1 MTLVLKSIQNIQHLF
16 YINLDYRTDRKKH
29 VEEQLQKIGILP
41 DAVERFPAIRPAK
54 GNGAIGCTMSHLRCL
69 QKAKEAGWDHVCIV
83 EDDIEFLNPELFVN
97 QMNRFLENHPVWDV
111 VLLGG
116 NNVPPYQKIDT
127 TCVRVGSCQT
137 TTGYLIKNHYFDT
150 LIQNIKEGLGFLL
163 RSPDKH
169 VLYAIDKYWFEL
181 QREDHWYLIIP
192 LTVAQRADYSDIEKR
207 PTNYQ
212 RVMTDLDKSRGVG
225 GHTSPLAY
233 GRPPPRFL

>member
-1 MTLVLKSIQNIQHLF
+1 VGHLF

-29 VEEQLQKIGILP
+29 VKEQLQKIGIRP
-41 DAVERFPAIRPAK
+41 EAVERFPAIRPAK

-69 QKAKEAGWDHVCIV
+69 QKAKEAGWNHVCMV
-83 EDDIEFLNPELFVN
+83 EDDIEFLNPELFVY

-127 TCVRVGSCQT
+127 SCVRVGSCQT
-137 TTGYLIKNHYFDT
+137 TTGYLIKSHYFDT

-169 VLYAIDKYWFEL
+169 ILYAIDKYWFHL

-212 RVMTDLDKSRGVG
+212 RVMTDLDKGVG
-225 GHTSPLAY
+225 GHTSHITLPTG
-233 GRPPPRFL
+233 GRPPPW